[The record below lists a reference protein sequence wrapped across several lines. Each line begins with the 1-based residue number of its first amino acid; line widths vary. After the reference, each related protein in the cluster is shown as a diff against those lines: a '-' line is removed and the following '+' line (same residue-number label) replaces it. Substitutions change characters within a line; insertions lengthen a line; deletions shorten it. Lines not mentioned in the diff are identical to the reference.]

1 MFRGF
6 LMKKAIVACL
16 LLHSIFVMSE
26 KIDDALF
33 DIEFKKKYAGFNFK
47 NGYLALTKQYAA
59 RVEKKKIVELP
70 QVFES
75 NNEESLRN
83 FFSKKLQEFMH
94 EKQQCRNIGDKV
106 FLEFKS
112 KNEWW
117 ACSQNPEN
125 LKKVI
130 YELIEQDKKT
140 FRSFGQMI
148 KDPIIHMFTDNNS
161 VVVNQKQEV
170 KPQESFLVPSDSKAM
185 HVQIDA
191 GSEISDEMLG
201 AIGLKLLESD
211 RTVEYHGMHFSI
223 KMTVVTKEEH
233 GKIIDMSDLFV
244 KRLGRS

>member
-26 KIDDALF
+26 KTDVF
-33 DIEFKKKYAGFNFK
+33 KIEFNKECAGLNFN
-47 NGYLALTKQYAA
+47 NGYLALTTHYKASV
-59 RVEKKKIVELP
+59 RKREFVGLP

-83 FFSKKLQEFMH
+83 FFSKKLQKFMH

-106 FLEFKS
+106 FLEVKS
-112 KNEWW
+112 ENELW

-130 YELIEQDKKT
+130 YELIEQEEKRLKL
-140 FRSFGQMI
+140 FGQMI

-161 VVVNQKQEV
+161 VVMNQKQEV
-170 KPQESFLVPSDSKAM
+170 KPQECFLMPSDSKAM

-233 GKIIDMSDLFV
+233 GKIIDMSELFV
-244 KRLGRS
+244 KRPGRS